1 MPRNRTIYNNQALY
15 VGPTPATGDHSE
27 GIVQLHRV
35 QSVSHGFELA
45 RQDVNQYGQLAAIDR
60 IVLDSPTVSLDFSY
74 LLSNGV
80 NESRLGFNIGG
91 AVSAASGLLDGTEDE
106 KNYFVLTAPEGLDA
120 VSSLSAW
127 NDNTGTHGVYAI
139 GNGFISN
146 YTAEA
151 SVGDIPTA
159 SVSVEG
165 LNVNYNIG
173 STGNII
179 PAINPEDGTDIT
191 SFKYGLPI
199 ADSGVAG
206 QPTAI
211 AYGDITMSVPNT
223 IGAKMNGDGKAHIQS
238 FTLDLPISRTPLNRL
253 GSRFAFKREID
264 FPVTATVSITA
275 NVSDLTTGS
284 LASFVRSCS
293 EATQEVTINMKECDP
308 LGQGADIMRY
318 VLKNARLDSES
329 FDGSIGP
336 SESVTLTFSSQ
347 ISAANDT
354 VNGVYMSGAYVA

>member
-1 MPRNRTIYNNQALY
+1 MPRNRTIYNNQAVY
-15 VGPTPATGDHSE
+15 VGPTPATGTHYDAV
-27 GIVQLHRV
+27 VQLHRI

-60 IVLDSPTVSLDFSY
+60 IVLDSPTVNLDFSY
-74 LLSNGV
+74 LISNGV

-91 AVSAASGLLDGTEDE
+91 SVSAASGLLDGTEDE

-120 VSSLSAW
+120 VG
-127 NDNTGTHGVYAI
+127 DTNTGTHGVYAI

-151 SVGDIPTA
+151 SVGDIPSAT
-159 SVSVEG
+159 VTVEG
-165 LNVNYNIG
+165 LNVNYDIG
-173 STGNII
+173 SSGAI
-179 PAINPEDGTDIT
+179 PAVNPEDGTNITDID
-191 SFKYGLPI
+191 YELPT
-199 ADSGVAG
+199 AVSGVDG

-223 IGAKMNGDGKAHIQS
+223 LGAKMAGEGNAHIQS
-238 FTLDLPISRTPLNRL
+238 FSLDIPLSRTPLNRL
-253 GSRFAFKREID
+253 GSRFAFKKEID
-264 FPVTATVSITA
+264 FPVTATMSITA
-275 NVSDLTTGS
+275 NVSDLTTGRLS
-284 LASFVRSCS
+284 DYVRACS
-293 EATQEVTINMKECDP
+293 ESTQDLIVVMKECDP
-308 LGQGADIMRY
+308 LGAGASVMEY
-318 VLKNARLDSES
+318 TLKNARLDGET

-354 VNGVYMSGAYVA
+354 VNGVYMSGAYS